1 MTGREAIDV
10 TDLRYTY
17 PGADRETLH
26 GLSFAVERGEV
37 FGFLGP
43 SGAGKSTTQKVLTGL
58 LSGYEGRA
66 TVLGREVDEWDGAFY
81 DRVGISPETPSHYR
95 KLTGR
100 ENLRL
105 FASLHDVPTRDVD
118 ALFDL
123 VGLSDAIDRRAGDY
137 SKGMAMRLNLLRA
150 LVHDPE
156 LLFLDEPTAGI
167 DPGNAR
173 TVKDVVAGLADD
185 GRTVFCT
192 THDMAVAAELCDR
205 VAFLV
210 DGRVPLV
217 GDPDE
222 LRREYGSRT
231 VRVVTDDDGRE
242 TTARFPL
249 DGLPDDPEFRALFAD
264 GRVESVHTEEATL
277 ETVFL
282 EVTGES
288 LVPGDPAASA
298 EGPDR

>member
-1 MTGREAIDV
+1 MSSRDAV
-10 TDLRYTY
+10 SVADLRYTY
-17 PGADRETLH
+17 PGADHETLH

-58 LSGYEGRA
+58 LGGYEGSVE
-66 TVLGREVDEWDGAFY
+66 VLGREVGEWDARFY
-81 DRVGISPETPSHYR
+81 DRVGISPETPTHYR

-118 ALFDL
+118 ALFAL
-123 VGLSDAIDRRAGDY
+123 VGLGDAVDRRVGDY

-156 LLFLDEPTAGI
+156 LLFLDEPTSGI

-185 GRTVFCT
+185 GRTVFLT
-192 THDMAVAAELCDR
+192 THDMTVAAELCDR

-217 GDPDE
+217 GDPSE
-222 LRREYGSRT
+222 LQREYGSRT
-231 VRVVTDDDGRE
+231 VRVVTTDDEGRE
-242 TTARFPL
+242 TTTRFAL
-249 DGLPDDPEFRALFAD
+249 DGLPDDPAFGALFAD

-282 EVTGES
+282 AVTGES
-288 LVPGDPAASA
+288 LAADA
-298 EGPDR
+298 GGTADGGG